1 MARQRR
7 TVRLLLLEDREHLG
21 VVGDVVDVKPGF
33 ARNYL
38 VPRGAATPVTS
49 EALHRVAQV
58 QKRAVAMRRE
68 REAQLQA
75 VAEQLEGLSLTFE
88 EKASDEGH
96 LFGSVSASEI
106 RAALEA
112 RGITIEE
119 RHVGLERP
127 LKELGIYNVPI
138 HVDAGRTADV
148 RVWVVE
154 PSS

>member
-38 VPRGAATPVTS
+38 LPSGAATPVTAQ
-49 EALHRVAQV
+49 ALHRVDQV
-58 QKRAVAMRRE
+58 QKRAVAIRRE

-75 VAEQLEGLSLTFE
+75 VAEQLEGLSLT
-88 EKASDEGH
+88 
-96 LFGSVSASEI
+96 
-106 RAALEA
+106 
-112 RGITIEE
+112 IEE
-119 RHVGLERP
+119 RHIELERP

-138 HVDAGRTADV
+138 HIDADRTVEV

-154 PSS
+154 PNE